1 MNARYPIYN
10 ANGGRGGQVKF
21 HMMVSLLNESTKS
34 SWCALVVAS
43 PDTLSMIIECC
54 TTRLKE
60 AGRRH

>member
-1 MNARYPIYN
+1 MITRYPIYN
-10 ANGGRGGQVKF
+10 ANGGRGGQVKL
-21 HMMVSLLNESTKS
+21 HMMVSLMDKSLKS

-60 AGRRH
+60 ADRRC